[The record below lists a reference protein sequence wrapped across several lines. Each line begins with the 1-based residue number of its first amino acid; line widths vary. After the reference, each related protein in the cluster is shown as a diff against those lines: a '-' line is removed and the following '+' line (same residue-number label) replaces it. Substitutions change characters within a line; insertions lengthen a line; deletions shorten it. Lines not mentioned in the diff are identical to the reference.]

1 MIRKEAMEII
11 GNEIGD
17 EPIISANG
25 YISRD
30 LFNVKDKP
38 SNFYMIGSMGLAS
51 SIGLGVAL
59 KNSRKKIFVFD
70 GDGNILM
77 NLGSLITIGSLK
89 PKNLIHIIFDNNVHE
104 STGGQPTNSKN
115 VEIGKIG
122 QNSNYKVFQINSKLQ
137 LKREI
142 KKIRNRTGPIMMIVK
157 INSKKIISKRITH
170 KPSNIREQFMKTLRK
185 K

>member
-1 MIRKEAMEII
+1 
-11 GNEIGD
+11 
-17 EPIISANG
+17 
-25 YISRD
+25 
-30 LFNVKDKP
+30 
-38 SNFYMIGSMGLAS
+38 
-51 SIGLGVAL
+51 
-59 KNSRKKIFVFD
+59 
-70 GDGNILM
+70 M